1 MWLFPHAAETP
12 LLPPESD
19 DKALERLQSE
29 LDTLHAAGVAREVKT
44 INAPPTRRI
53 VVGRTNDWLGQPIF
67 REVPNRRADYRQYR
81 SYVHKAFTS
90 APVPSLASVTVA
102 YHRNCA
108 VCDRTF
114 NARLKIDHILRQA
127 RPKPGLPPPKRS
139 LGSAPAGRRIRHKS
153 PPASSKEHSM
163 IVIVWAITLLLVP
176 LALFAGPY
184 RAFAFKLRTFAGIGL
199 GIVTWLGVLI
209 AFPICID
216 AFPPQGP
223 WRCRPGRRPSC
234 APGSRCSSSGASP
247 RPAMRPPPIA
257 GSGNG
262 PSRSSP
268 PPWPS
273 PRTRHAASV
282 AWSSSSPATD
292 AARPTGCSGGCA
304 GGARPGRPTIR
315 SGCWPRSASPL
326 RGRRHGC
333 SGRRRFA
340 AASCSA
346 TGCCWPRPRR
356 PRSAASGS
364 SWCGGRSSLP
374 NPASGPVRT
383 AADLRRSRHELRR
396 RPHGHICNNRR
407 HRLQYHR
414 RPLCHHPLVSG
425 LGCEPHPGTSRNRRA
440 MPSPA
445 SRTRWKTRRKTPWS
459 TALQAQG
466 ASGPVAR
473 QQGEGFRRD

>member
-1 MWLFPHAAETP
+1 
-12 LLPPESD
+12 
-19 DKALERLQSE
+19 
-29 LDTLHAAGVAREVKT
+29 
-44 INAPPTRRI
+44 
-53 VVGRTNDWLGQPIF
+53 
-67 REVPNRRADYRQYR
+67 
-81 SYVHKAFTS
+81 
-90 APVPSLASVTVA
+90 
-102 YHRNCA
+102 
-108 VCDRTF
+108 
-114 NARLKIDHILRQA
+114 
-127 RPKPGLPPPKRS
+127 
-139 LGSAPAGRRIRHKS
+139 
-153 PPASSKEHSM
+153 M

-216 AFPPQGP
+216 AFPSPGSVGLP
-223 WRCRPGRRPSC
+223 AWAAYRPV

-425 LGCEPHPGTSRNRRA
+425 LGVSAWRVKEQARECHHPRQRRA
-440 MPSPA
+440 GRQEGRRRGACAA
-445 SRTRWKTRRKTPWS
+445 SARR
-459 TALQAQG
+459 
-466 ASGPVAR
+466 SGPVAR